1 MDDRYVIAHKDGGY
15 LCRAQDN
22 AWDRTP
28 SFQKAAK
35 LTCEKAKNILK
46 NSISHALRDLWEI
59 VPVTSIDDPTD
70 QNAVSSVNTPFD
82 WADISKQQR
91 DLYRHLTQ
99 YRINLD
105 IELSNIDKEIT
116 DIEHYIEFFCLDA
129 AKGYKAYR
137 MLRQRLTKRRLI
149 KDEMY
154 RANYIINGNASEFSA
169 GTVDKRLNA
178 LDQRQYEPRILNELF
193 GLELVSKI
201 AHVYHTH

>member
-15 LCRAQDN
+15 LFQIPQG

-28 SFQKAAK
+28 SLQKAAK
-35 LTCEKAKNILK
+35 LTCDKAKKILK
-46 NSISHALRDLWEI
+46 NSISHVMRDLWEI
-59 VPVTSIDDPTD
+59 VPLGNIDDPENQSTVVD
-70 QNAVSSVNTPFD
+70 PTLD
-82 WADISKQQR
+82 WTDISNQQR
-91 DLYRHLTQ
+91 DLYRHITQ

-137 MLRQRLTKRRLI
+137 MLRERLTKRRHI

-154 RANYIINGNASEFSA
+154 RADYIINGNATEFSD
-169 GTVDKRLNA
+169 GTVAKRLNA
-178 LDQRQYEPRILNELF
+178 LDQRQYEPRVLSELF
-193 GLELVSKI
+193 GLENTSRT
-201 AHVYHTH
+201 AHICTAH